1 VTETNGRVEL
11 LWLDRQEWA
20 ALGRDP
26 VTFAERRRLDIGE
39 HGDTLRTLGAGT
51 AAFIARIGE
60 DSRWG
65 SFLAV
70 DVGNRTLVG
79 TCAYKG
85 PPGPDGAVE
94 IAYFTFP
101 EYEGQGYATRMAA
114 LLTERAALSPAAVTV
129 RAHTLPER
137 NASAR
142 ILEKLGFALLGE
154 VVDPEDGQVW
164 RWERAPG
171 SSFL

>member
-1 VTETNGRVEL
+1 MSGRVEL
-11 LWLDRQEWA
+11 LSLERNQWG
-20 ALGRDP
+20 ALGDDP
-26 VTFAERRRLDIGE
+26 AAFAGARGLQLEDQ
-39 HGDTLRTLGAGT
+39 GDTLRKIGAAT
-51 AAFIARIGE
+51 AAYMDRVGG

-65 SFLAV
+65 SFLAL
-70 DVGNRTLVG
+70 DVESRAVIG
-79 TCAYKG
+79 TCAFKG

-101 EYEGQGYATRMAA
+101 TYEGQGYATAMAA
-114 LLTERAALSPAAVTV
+114 LLTNRAATPPPARMV

-142 ILEKLGFALLGE
+142 ILEKLGFALLGQ
-154 VVDPEDGQVW
+154 VVDPEDGAVW

-171 SSFL
+171 SSPG